1 MRFAFDVIGNR
12 EKAVAIV
19 ELPEKSDPAAVARS
33 IMERHPNVKS
43 VLAKAGPR
51 EGVLRIYKLRLL
63 AGSKDTEVMHQEYG
77 MKFRLDPQTVYFS
90 PREGFE
96 RQHIARMVKP
106 KERVLVMFAGCGPFA
121 IAIAKAQP
129 TARVEAIEINP
140 AAVKYMEQNIRLN
153 GVGLR
158 VNAHLGDA
166 HDSAKLGKLDRIIM
180 PLPELAWK
188 FLPAA
193 FGACRKGG
201 IIHLYGISGQEK
213 FIDLVHRVHEVARHE
228 GVKMRITGG
237 EKVLPYAPHTWKV
250 RLDIRVL

>member
-1 MRFAFDVIGNR
+1 MHLPFDVIGNR
-12 EKAVAIV
+12 EKSVAIV
-19 ELPEKSDPAAVARS
+19 ELPKESDPDAVAKS

-63 AGSKDTEVMHQEYG
+63 AGSKNTEVVHQEYG

-90 PREGFE
+90 PREAAE
-96 RQHIARMVKP
+96 RQHIAKMVKP

-121 IAIAKAQP
+121 IAIARAQP
-129 TARVEAIEINP
+129 TAKVEAIEINP
-140 AAVKYMEQNIRLN
+140 AAVKYMHENIKLN

-158 VNAHLGDA
+158 VNSHLGDA
-166 HDSAKLGKLDRIIM
+166 HDSAKLGRFDRIIM

-193 FGACRKGG
+193 FRACRKGG
-201 IIHLYGISGQEK
+201 TIHLYGISGDEK
-213 FIDLVHRVHEVARHE
+213 FIDLVHKVHEAARHE
-228 GVKMRITGG
+228 GIKIRIAGS
-237 EKVLPYAPHTWKV
+237 EKVLPFAPRTWKV
-250 RLDIRVL
+250 RLDIRTL